1 MARAK
6 SEVSAKKG
14 MAKPWL
20 LCGSFFLFSV
30 FFMKKTSGAI
40 APKEEVGWE
49 KERDRKGK
57 SCRGVGLSV
66 RKDGKRL
73 SDVVVCWK

>member
-1 MARAK
+1 MK
-6 SEVSAKKG
+6 
-14 MAKPWL
+14 
-20 LCGSFFLFSV
+20 
-30 FFMKKTSGAI
+30 KKTSGAI

-49 KERDRKGK
+49 KERKGK